1 MKFYIVT
8 AHYIEAQESSR
19 WAFTNKRDAVREAK
33 VMCEEVSDYHE
44 WFDAP
49 EVYRVTTNGTVREVM
64 ELTAGSMFVGS
75 WELIWESDSDL

>member
-8 AHYIEAQESSR
+8 AHFIESQEHSR
-19 WAFTNKRDAVREAK
+19 FAFTNKRDAVREAK
-33 VMCEEVSDYHE
+33 VMCEGADEHE
-44 WFDAP
+44 WCEAP

-64 ELTAGSMFVGS
+64 ELTAGSKLVGS